1 MVGHMAWMP
10 HRLRDSDV
18 WARVGADG
26 ALLTDKSGRVEVVY
40 RSEPGAKVY
49 RASARNLTPVEGGVA
64 IEIDVA
70 QPQAEQAAAPPP
82 ENAIH
87 VWTDGACSGNPG
99 PAGIG
104 VVVIDGET
112 RKEIGEYIGDGTNQI
127 AELQAVLYGLNA
139 VPLGER
145 GRPVLVY
152 SDSAYAIGLLTK
164 PWKAK
169 ANVELVERL
178 RALAKTFPDLR
189 FIKVIGH
196 SGVAENERCD
206 QLATTA
212 VRMRGASAGTGEKL
226 VASVKAPPRRGTDH
240 LPSASIGSPDAPG
253 NKRKPPF

>member
-1 MVGHMAWMP
+1 MAWLP

-18 WARVGADG
+18 WARIGADG
-26 ALLTDKSGRVEVVY
+26 ALITDKSGRVEIVY

-49 RASARNLTPVEGGVA
+49 RASARNLTPVEGGTP

-70 QPQAEQAAAPPP
+70 APQAEAAAVPLP

-104 VVVIDGET
+104 VVVIDGDK
-112 RKEIGEYIGDGTNQI
+112 RKEIGEYIGEATNQV
-127 AELQAVLYGLNA
+127 AELRAMEFGLSS
-139 VPLGER
+139 VPEDDR
-145 GRPVLVY
+145 SRPVAVY

-189 FIKVIGH
+189 FIKVLGH
-196 SGVAENERCD
+196 SGIAENERCD

-226 VASVKAPPRRGTDH
+226 LPSPTKAPPRRGSEH